1 MVKMKISKTDS
12 SQKKFSV
19 IHRLKSFAYAWSGI
33 KSVLKNEHNTWIHL
47 FLTITAMALGIVL
60 KLADIEWAILI
71 IVTAM
76 VWMAELF
83 NTCIEK
89 IMDFSSTDYHPQIKL
104 IKDMAAAAV
113 LIASI
118 AALIAGAIIFIPKI
132 MHHVPFSIQK

>member
-1 MVKMKISKTDS
+1 MKELITGSYG
-12 SQKKFSV
+12 KKFSV
-19 IHRLKSFAYAWSGI
+19 SQRFKSFSYAWSGI
-33 KSVLKNEHNTWIHL
+33 KSVLTNEHNTWIHL
-47 FLTITAMALGIVL
+47 FLTITAMVLGFVL
-60 KLADIEWAILI
+60 KLAAVEWAALI

-118 AALIAGAIIFIPKI
+118 AALIVGVIIFIPKI
-132 MHHVPFSIQK
+132 FNHVPFSI

>member
-1 MVKMKISKTDS
+1 MKTLVTDTYGKEFS
-12 SQKKFSV
+12 FSQRF
-19 IHRLKSFAYAWSGI
+19 KSFSYAWSGI
-33 KSVLKNEHNTWIHL
+33 KSVLKIEHNTWIHL
-47 FLTITAMALGIVL
+47 FLTISAIALGIVL
-60 KLADIEWAILI
+60 KLATAEWATLI

-89 IMDFSSTDYHPQIKL
+89 IMDFLSTDSHPQIKL

-118 AALIAGAIIFIPKI
+118 AALIVGAIIFIPKI
-132 MHHVPFSIQK
+132 FNHVPFSI

>member
-1 MVKMKISKTDS
+1 MVKMKISVAHS
-12 SQKKFSV
+12 YQKKFSAGQ
-19 IHRLKSFAYAWSGI
+19 RFKSFTYAWSGI

-47 FLTITAMALGIVL
+47 FLTITAMALGIAL
-60 KLADIEWAILI
+60 KLVTAEWAALI
-71 IVTAM
+71 IVIAM

-118 AALIAGAIIFIPKI
+118 AALVVGAIIFIPKI
-132 MHHVPFSIQK
+132 IDHVPFSI

>member
-1 MVKMKISKTDS
+1 MKTLITDTYG
-12 SQKKFSV
+12 KKFSFSQ
-19 IHRLKSFAYAWSGI
+19 RFKSFSYAWSGI
-33 KSVLKNEHNTWIHL
+33 KSVLKKEHNTWIHL
-47 FLTITAMALGIVL
+47 FLTITAMILAIVF
-60 KLADIEWAILI
+60 KLTAAQWSALI

-89 IMDFSSTDYHPQIKL
+89 IMDFSSTDFHPQIKL

-118 AALIAGAIIFIPKI
+118 AALIIGAIIFVPKI
-132 MHHVPFSIQK
+132 F

>member
-1 MVKMKISKTDS
+1 MKTLVTDTYGKEFS
-12 SQKKFSV
+12 FSQRF
-19 IHRLKSFAYAWSGI
+19 KSFSYAWSGI
-33 KSVLKNEHNTWIHL
+33 KSVLKIEHNTWIHL
-47 FLTITAMALGIVL
+47 FLTISAIALGIVL
-60 KLADIEWAILI
+60 KLATAEWATLI

-89 IMDFSSTDYHPQIKL
+89 IMDFLSTESHPQIKL

-118 AALIAGAIIFIPKI
+118 AALIVGAIIFIPKI
-132 MHHVPFSIQK
+132 FNHVPFSI

>member
-1 MVKMKISKTDS
+1 MKILITGSYEKR
-12 SQKKFSV
+12 FSV
-19 IHRLKSFAYAWSGI
+19 SQRFKSFSYAWSGI
-33 KSVLKNEHNTWIHL
+33 KLVLKNEHNTWIHL
-47 FLTITAMALGIVL
+47 FLTVIAMVLGIVF
-60 KLADIEWAILI
+60 KLATAEWATLI

-89 IMDFSSTDYHPQIKL
+89 IMDFSTTDFHPQIKL

-118 AALIAGAIIFIPKI
+118 AALIVGAIIFIPKI
-132 MHHVPFSIQK
+132 FNHAPFSI

>member
-1 MVKMKISKTDS
+1 MKISKTGSDE
-12 SQKKFSV
+12 KKFSV
-19 IHRLKSFAYAWSGI
+19 GQRFKSFSYAWSGI
-33 KSVLKNEHNTWIHL
+33 KSVLKIEHNTWIHL
-47 FLTITAMALGIVL
+47 FLTISAIALGIVL
-60 KLADIEWAILI
+60 KLATAEWATLI

-89 IMDFSSTDYHPQIKL
+89 IMDFLSTESHPQIKL

-118 AALIAGAIIFIPKI
+118 AALIVGAIIFIPKI
-132 MHHVPFSIQK
+132 FNHVPFSI

>member
-1 MVKMKISKTDS
+1 MKTLITDTYG
-12 SQKKFSV
+12 KKFSV
-19 IHRLKSFAYAWSGI
+19 SQRFKSFSYAWSGI

-47 FLTITAMALGIVL
+47 FLTVVAMVLGIVF
-60 KLADIEWAILI
+60 KLVTAEWATLV

-89 IMDFSSTDYHPQIKL
+89 IMDFSSTDFHPQIKL

-118 AALIAGAIIFIPKI
+118 AALIVGIIIFIPKI
-132 MHHVPFSIQK
+132 FNHVPFSI